1 MDQQEKKDRL
11 VHKTFKAML
20 NILVIF
26 SLPAFSALFL
36 GKFLQN
42 KLTVGFN
49 ITWPLLLGAFVLS
62 WVLTFRLY
70 FKISKE
76 FRELEQESKETIK

>member
-1 MDQQEKKDRL
+1 MEQQDKKEIL

-42 KLTVGFN
+42 KLTLGFN

-76 FRELEQESKETIK
+76 FRELEQDDKEKNK

>member
-1 MDQQEKKDRL
+1 MDKQEQKDIL

-26 SLPAFSALFL
+26 SLPAFIALFL
-36 GKFLQN
+36 GNFLQD
-42 KLTVGFN
+42 KISVDFN
-49 ITWPLLLGAFVLS
+49 ITWPLLLGAFVFS

-70 FKISKE
+70 FKIAEEFKKLDQEKENSK
-76 FRELEQESKETIK
+76 